1 MPDINFITRLEDIQF
16 HIVSVWSGL
25 TGHVKAHA
33 HGAASYEI
41 HYIESGKGSLITSS
55 GKYELKGD
63 MLYLTGP
70 GVLHEQ
76 VDFPGE
82 PVVEIGMYYTV
93 PYCAVSGKM
102 ENKIKDKKKLP
113 GAIIQSLIKQHFW
126 IGEGTKEIREGLIKI
141 LEEATQK
148 KAGYQWMIPFTAGS
162 LFIELGRLYQSGQE
176 KIKEEYFP
184 VSEDA
189 KYLYIERTFLNNPGG
204 TTLSSLAE
212 SLGLSIRQLQRLM
225 KSHYGI
231 TFCQMQLNAKLIVAS
246 QHLMTTK
253 MSITEIAEISGFSS
267 LDYFGYCFK
276 QKYKESPGSYRKRT
290 AGGRQQEE

>member
-16 HIVSVWSGL
+16 HIVSVWRGL
-25 TGHVKAHA
+25 TGHVKMHA

-41 HYIESGKGSLITSS
+41 HYIESGRGSLITPS
-55 GKYELKGD
+55 GKYEIKGG

-76 VDFPGE
+76 IEFPGE
-82 PVVEIGMYYTV
+82 PVMEIGMYYTV
-93 PYCAVSGKM
+93 PYCAAPGNI
-102 ENKIKDKKKLP
+102 ENKIKDRKKVP
-113 GAIIQSLIKQHFW
+113 SAVVQSLIHQHFW
-126 IGEGTKEIREGLIKI
+126 IGEGTKEIREGLLKL

-162 LFIELGRLYQSGQE
+162 LFIELGRLYQSEKQE

-231 TFCQMQLNAKLIVAS
+231 TFCQMQLNAKLIAAS
-246 QHLMTTK
+246 QLLMTTK
-253 MSITEIAEISGFSS
+253 MSITEIAENAGFSS

-276 QKYKESPGSYRKRT
+276 QKYKETPRSYRKRT
-290 AGGRQQEE
+290 TEG